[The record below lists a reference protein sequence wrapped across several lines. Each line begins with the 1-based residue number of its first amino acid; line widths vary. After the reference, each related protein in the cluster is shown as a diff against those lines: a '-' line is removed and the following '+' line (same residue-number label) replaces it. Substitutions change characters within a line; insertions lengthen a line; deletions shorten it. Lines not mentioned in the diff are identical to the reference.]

1 MKSKILESIGVDP
14 AYILIIMLL
23 LIALLFVLLIS
34 INMKYNRLKVTYN
47 SFMKGKDGK
56 TLEKS
61 FLEKFKE
68 IDDTVGMVKKNRQDI
83 KNIYRKMEECYNK
96 VGIVKYDAFDEMGGK
111 LSFALTLL
119 NNNNDGYIINMLHS
133 TDGCYAYIKEIVKGQ
148 SYIELGEEEIESLDK
163 AIYHETNGLN
173 IEGMNK

>member
-1 MKSKILESIGVDP
+1 
-14 AYILIIMLL
+14 
-23 LIALLFVLLIS
+23 
-34 INMKYNRLKVTYN
+34 
-47 SFMKGKDGK
+47 
-56 TLEKS
+56 
-61 FLEKFKE
+61 
-68 IDDTVGMVKKNRQDI
+68 MVKKNRQDI

>member
-14 AYILIIMLL
+14 AYILIIILL
-23 LIALLFVLLIS
+23 LIALLFLLLIS
-34 INMKYNRLKVTYN
+34 VNMKYNRLKVTYN

-83 KNIYRKMEECYNK
+83 KNIYRKMEECYSK

-163 AIYHETNGLN
+163 AIYHDTNGFN
-173 IEGMNK
+173 IEGINK